1 VYRFGLSGRLVSVAA
16 IGIML
21 YMMSRF
27 VQQHEFTTGDIT
39 EAEALRVSQAYT
51 WVGTA
56 LLAVLAAYETQ
67 DWRTAPIWAAF
78 ALVLGAIGPKIGRRE
93 LSWQSLTL
101 AVFAFGGALIVNMND
116 AAMWHG
122 WLSLRLVSVLFVAAV
137 LYTLQLWPP
146 SESAKAAYSWAGSI
160 LISWLVWYQFAP
172 MQVALVWAVF
182 GLVLFEIGMVR
193 DAKHLRIQGYF
204 AFIAAFVRIFIA
216 NFNAEQVPGE
226 LSAKVVTVLPL
237 APIFLYVYYRLQ
249 SSGDTS
255 VARLP
260 QLKVSTVMAYLGTVT
275 VAALVRFELPPDWVI
290 VGWAALALCLT
301 AAAWVVHRPVFL
313 HQALLLLIPI
323 ALRAAMH
330 NLYASTREILPVSH
344 TVMLLS
350 LTAGLLLLSLFFA
363 FRMRDTNATG
373 SSVALIIRRP
383 EQVLFFVPIALIAAL
398 LWVELPTVLLTLAW
412 GVEAIA
418 IFVFALI
425 VGERSYRLAG
435 LLLLVVCVAKIAAWD
450 AWNFTDASAR
460 WLTLM
465 GVGGI
470 LVIVSFLYGK
480 YRHRLRELL

>member
-1 VYRFGLSGRLVSVAA
+1 
-16 IGIML
+16 
-21 YMMSRF
+21 
-27 VQQHEFTTGDIT
+27 
-39 EAEALRVSQAYT
+39 
-51 WVGTA
+51 
-56 LLAVLAAYETQ
+56 
-67 DWRTAPIWAAF
+67 
-78 ALVLGAIGPKIGRRE
+78 
-93 LSWQSLTL
+93 
-101 AVFAFGGALIVNMND
+101 
-116 AAMWHG
+116 
-122 WLSLRLVSVLFVAAV
+122 
-137 LYTLQLWPP
+137 
-146 SESAKAAYSWAGSI
+146 
-160 LISWLVWYQFAP
+160 
-172 MQVALVWAVF
+172 
-182 GLVLFEIGMVR
+182 
-193 DAKHLRIQGYF
+193 
-204 AFIAAFVRIFIA
+204 
-216 NFNAEQVPGE
+216 
-226 LSAKVVTVLPL
+226 VTVLPL

-323 ALRAAMH
+323 AFRAAMH

-373 SSVALIIRRP
+373 SSVALIIQRP